1 MDEIEQLKLLDV
13 ISKTSLQ
20 TLQDL
25 FSDATGLSVVAFD
38 STGELTKWS
47 NMTETSTSFAKRM
60 PDEHTKYINKA
71 CDDAKSRGHAVVYD
85 TFLGFTEFVV
95 PISLKGRV
103 LGFFNGGQVL
113 TEKPSEQGIRKFS
126 TAHGFNAAAILE
138 MLSKLEIVPESRLN
152 AAAELLMNMVNDELE
167 NSYQHMQAAERG
179 RVARESLDDGFVDDN
194 SIRGKINTAVE
205 YVSNVERGC
214 ERIKDAVSDSTRAV
228 DSTDNIVKTI
238 ENSST
243 QLTLIGFNASI
254 EAKRAGAAGAGF
266 NVIAQEVR
274 TLAEKNTKQAGE
286 IEHTLNGIKKS
297 MGDINNQIRGLY
309 SDIEKIVDSI
319 NDLSIAVIDSENKE
333 DNGAK

>member
-20 TLQDL
+20 TLQDS
-25 FSDATGLSVVAFD
+25 FADATGLTLVALD

-47 NMTETSTSFAKRM
+47 HTSEMTSSFAKRM
-60 PDEHTKYINKA
+60 PDEYTKCIEKA
-71 CDDAKSRGHAVVYD
+71 CEDARARGHAVIYD
-85 TFLGFTEFVV
+85 TFLGFSEFVV

-113 TEKPSEQGIRKFS
+113 TEKPNESVVRKFAS
-126 TAHGFNAAAILE
+126 TYGFNAAPVME
-138 MLSKLEIVPESRLN
+138 MLSKLEIVPESRLS
-152 AAAELLMNMVNDELE
+152 AAAELLMNLVGNELE
-167 NSYQHMQAAERG
+167 REYQHMLAAQRG
-179 RVARESLDDGFVDDN
+179 KTAREGLEGDDLDDD
-194 SIRGKINTAVE
+194 SIRGKINSAVE
-205 YVSNVERGC
+205 FVSNVERGC
-214 ERIKDAVSDSTRAV
+214 ERIKDAVSESTRAV
-228 DSTDNIVKTI
+228 DSTDSIVKTI
-238 ENSST
+238 ENAST

-309 SDIEKIVDSI
+309 SDIEKIVDAI
-319 NDLSIAVIDSENKE
+319 NELSIAIMDYEQKE
-333 DNGAK
+333 E